1 MSSTYRGLCLN
12 HVPVLEFPQ
21 YSTFQNLGELI
32 EVWQLGAVDKRGY
45 TEQYDIYSHVECD
58 VVFGRYSSPLVE
70 VICPPN
76 LAHQHEK
83 PEGMEVG
90 DLRKVLDDLNGP
102 RGPIRRATLKW
113 AAATP
118 CWSLKR
124 LRALEPVLRGE
135 GL

>member
-1 MSSTYRGLCLN
+1 MSSIYRGICLN
-12 HVPVLEFPQ
+12 HAPALEFPED
-21 YSTFQNLGELI
+21 STFQSLGDLI
-32 EVWQLGAVDKRGY
+32 EIWQIGAVDKRGY
-45 TEQYDIYSHVECD
+45 TGQYDIHSHARCD
-58 VVFGRYSSPLVE
+58 VMFGRYSYPLIE

-83 PEGMEVG
+83 PEGMEAD

-102 RGPIRRATLKW
+102 KGPIRRATLKW
-113 AAATP
+113 AAASP